1 MTTVNQ
7 PYDIVITGGRVM
19 DPESGLDAVRSVGVR
34 DGKIEAI
41 TTKEITGKETIDAT
55 GHVVAPGFIDGHS
68 HSANDAFGV
77 KKGILD
83 GRTTQLDLEA
93 GAWPVDVWYD
103 RLKGRAQANY
113 GATVGHLPI
122 RDVVFSDITTTTG
135 NLFLEMWKSKSQWS
149 VHQASPEELEK
160 ILELIEEGIQQG
172 GLGVGTPIGYATSG
186 LTAYEVN
193 QAWRL
198 AGKHG
203 LFATVHGRFSSLALP
218 TEGILGTLEAIASA
232 SMHGAGMLVH
242 HYQAQVLSAVEDVAK
257 MVDQARES
265 GVKVLL
271 EMYPYT
277 FGSSV
282 MMADY
287 LHPENYQNNMGHTY
301 GDITLVKTMQPLTKE
316 TYEEEVKKEPGA
328 TILFEHCKE
337 EDMVK
342 AMAWPS
348 VCLGSDS
355 VPYID
360 AEGSKDAEGGM
371 TVPYDCPDDEAHGH
385 PRNAGT
391 YAKVFRY
398 VREQN
403 VMPLMTAVAKSSYLL
418 CKFMEECGVP
428 QMASKGRMQV
438 GADADITIFNPDTIT
453 DNGTRENGALA
464 SSGIPYVIVNG
475 VQVVKGSNIV
485 EGVNP
490 GKPIRR
496 PIANV

>member
-1 MTTVNQ
+1 MTQNSEQYDTVINN
-7 PYDIVITGGRVM
+7 GRVM
-19 DPESGLDAVRSVGVR
+19 DPESGLDAVRNVGIK
-34 DGKIEAI
+34 DGKIEII
-41 TTKEITGKETIDAT
+41 TDQPVQGSETIDAT
-55 GHVVAPGFIDGHS
+55 SHVVAPGFIDAHS

-83 GRTTQLDLEA
+83 GRTTQMDLEC

-103 RLKGRAQANY
+103 RLEGRSQSNY
-113 GATVGHLPI
+113 GASVGHLPI

-149 VHQASPEELEK
+149 VHQASPEELEM
-160 ILELIEEGIQQG
+160 ILEKVEEGIQQG

-193 QAWRL
+193 QVWRL

-203 LFATVHGRFSSLALP
+203 LFATVHGRFSSLSLP

-301 GDITLVKTMQPLTKE
+301 GDITLARALRLQQ
-316 TYEEEVKKEPGA
+316 
-328 TILFEHCKE
+328 
-337 EDMVK
+337 
-342 AMAWPS
+342 
-348 VCLGSDS
+348 
-355 VPYID
+355 
-360 AEGSKDAEGGM
+360 
-371 TVPYDCPDDEAHGH
+371 
-385 PRNAGT
+385 T
-391 YAKVFRY
+391 YAHRGNQPK
-398 VREQN
+398 
-403 VMPLMTAVAKSSYLL
+403 
-418 CKFMEECGVP
+418 
-428 QMASKGRMQV
+428 
-438 GADADITIFNPDTIT
+438 
-453 DNGTRENGALA
+453 
-464 SSGIPYVIVNG
+464 
-475 VQVVKGSNIV
+475 
-485 EGVNP
+485 
-490 GKPIRR
+490 
-496 PIANV
+496 